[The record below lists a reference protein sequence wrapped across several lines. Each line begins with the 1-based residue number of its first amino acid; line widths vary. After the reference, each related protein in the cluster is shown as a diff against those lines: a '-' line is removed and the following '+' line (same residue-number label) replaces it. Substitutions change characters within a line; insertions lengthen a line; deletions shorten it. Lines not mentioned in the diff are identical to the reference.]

1 MADRFET
8 KLLGVL
14 GGMGPMAGAVFMERL
29 TAMTAVSVDQQH
41 IPAVLWSD
49 PRVPDRSAAKL
60 QGGED
65 PLPWLL
71 NGIHHLEQAGARA
84 IAIPCNSAHMWYAE
98 MASTTRLPILHIV
111 KATVDDL
118 QNRGVRQGKIGVMGT
133 AGTMKTA
140 MYQQEL
146 ESRGFT
152 CAVPTEEEMAKY
164 CTPAIGLV
172 KANHIAEAY
181 DPTVECIRRLQRRG
195 AVAVVLGCTELP
207 LAVPHRQRP
216 ELGLEVA
223 DSIDGLAAAAIRWYY
238 GTGTEPKTQR
248 RDAETQRMERVQ
260 KSVAQG

>member
-1 MADRFET
+1 MENTFEA

-29 TAMTAVSVDQQH
+29 TAMTHVQNDQQH

-49 PRVPDRSAAKL
+49 PRVPDRTQAKL
-60 QGGED
+60 HGGEN

-71 NGIHHLEQAGARA
+71 NGIRHLEQAGANA
-84 IAIPCNSAHMWYAE
+84 IAIPCNSAHMWYGQ
-98 MASTTRLPILHIV
+98 MAGATRLPILHIV

-133 AGTMKTA
+133 DGTLKTA

-152 CAVPTEEEMAKY
+152 CVVPTEEEIVNY
-164 CTPAIGLV
+164 CTPAISLV
-172 KANHIAEAY
+172 KANQIAEAY
-181 DPTVECIRRLQRRG
+181 NPAIECIQKLKQRG
-195 AVAVVLGCTELP
+195 ALAVVLGCTELP
-207 LAVPHRQRP
+207 LAVPHKHRP

-223 DSIDGLAAAAIRWYY
+223 DSIDGLAAAAIRWYF
-238 GTGTEPKTQR
+238 GTSAAVGQR
-248 RDAETQRMERVQ
+248 
-260 KSVAQG
+260 